1 MHVKVLVTGSAGFVG
16 ARFRQALEAADHDVY
31 CVDIADGFDCRI
43 FFRTATAYFDLVIHC
58 AAVVGGRTMIEG
70 RPFELAAE
78 DLSIDAELWRWAQRA
93 RPGRIVYFSSAAAYP
108 VDLQAIEREPTQLV
122 EEDIDLDHV
131 RTPDQSYGWVK
142 LTGEM
147 MARCA
152 RAEGLAVTVVRP
164 FSGYGET
171 QDDDYPFPAIMAR
184 VRRGENPVK
193 VWSDT
198 VRDFIH
204 VDDIVAATLIAADRG
219 IDGPVNLCTGRATSF
234 TELATMAGAREIE
247 ILDNMP
253 TGVYRRVG
261 DPTRMLD
268 FYEPRVTLEEGI
280 ARALA

>member
-1 MHVKVLVTGSAGFVG
+1 MKVLVTGAAGFVG
-16 ARFRQALEAADHDVY
+16 ARFRQALERVDHDVY

-70 RPFELAAE
+70 QPLQLAAE
-78 DLSIDAELWRWAQRA
+78 DLSIDAELWRWAGRA

-108 VDLQAIEREPTQLV
+108 VDLQAVEREPTQLV
-122 EEDIDLDHV
+122 EEDIDLDHL

-152 RAEGLAVTVVRP
+152 RAEGLAVTVLRP

-171 QDDDYPFPAIMAR
+171 QDLSYPFPAIMDR
-184 VRRGENPVK
+184 VRRREIPVA
-193 VWSDT
+193 VWSEA

-204 VDDIVAATLIAADRG
+204 VDDIVAATLVAADRG

-234 TELATMAGAREIE
+234 TELATMAGAETVE
-247 ILDNMP
+247 VLDNMP
-253 TGVYRRVG
+253 TGVHRRVG

-268 FYEPRVTLEEGI
+268 FYEPKVTLEEGI

>member
-1 MHVKVLVTGSAGFVG
+1 MKVLISGSSGFVG
-16 ARFRQALEAADHDVY
+16 ARFRQALERADHDVY
-31 CVDIADGFDCRI
+31 CVDIADGFDCRV

-58 AAVVGGRTMIEG
+58 AAVVGGRIVIEG
-70 RPFELAAE
+70 APFHLAGE
-78 DLSIDAELWRWAQRA
+78 DLSIDAELWRWAGRA

-147 MARCA
+147 MTRAARL
-152 RAEGLAVTVVRP
+152 EGHAVTVVRP

-171 QDDDYPFPAIMAR
+171 QADDYPFPSIMYR
-184 VRRGENPVK
+184 VRSGQNPVR
-193 VWSDT
+193 VWSNS

-204 VDDIVAATLIAADRG
+204 VDDIVAATIMAAHLG

-234 TELATMAGAREIE
+234 TELAMMAGAEAVE
-247 ILDNMP
+247 VLDNMP
-253 TGVYRRVG
+253 TGVHHRVG

-268 FYEPRVTLEEGI
+268 FYEPKVTLEEGI
-280 ARALA
+280 ARALV

>member
-1 MHVKVLVTGSAGFVG
+1 VKVLVTGSAGFVG
-16 ARFRQALEAADHDVY
+16 ARFRQVLEWGDHEVY

-70 RPFELAAE
+70 APFHLAAE
-78 DLSIDAELWRWAQRA
+78 DLSIDAELWRWARRA
-93 RPGRIVYFSSAAAYP
+93 HPGRIVYFSSSAAYP
-108 VDLQAIEREPTQLV
+108 IDLQAAEREPTQLV

-147 MARCA
+147 MARVA
-152 RAEGLAVTVVRP
+152 RAEGLAVTVCRP

-171 QDDDYPFPAIMAR
+171 QDPCYPFPAIMQR
-184 VRRGENPVK
+184 VRRGENPVQ
-193 VWSDT
+193 VWSDS

-204 VDDIVAATLIAADRG
+204 VDDIVAATLVAADHG
-219 IDGPVNLCTGRATSF
+219 IDGPVNLCTGRRMSF
-234 TELATMAGAREIE
+234 VELAYLAGARGVVV
-247 ILDNMP
+247 LNNMP
-253 TGVYRRVG
+253 TGVHHRVG

-268 FYEPRVTLEEGI
+268 FYEPKVTLEEGI
-280 ARALA
+280 ARGLA

>member
-1 MHVKVLVTGSAGFVG
+1 MKVLITGAAGFVG
-16 ARFRQALEAADHDVY
+16 ARFRQALERADHDAY
-31 CVDIADGFDCRI
+31 CVDIADRFDCRI

-58 AAVVGGRTMIEG
+58 AAVVGGRTMIDG
-70 RPFELAAE
+70 APFYLAAE
-78 DLSIDAELWRWAQRA
+78 DLSIDAELWRWAGRA

-108 VDLQAIEREPTQLV
+108 VDLQAVEREPTQLV
-122 EEDIDLDHV
+122 EEDIDLDHL

-164 FSGYGET
+164 FSGFGET
-171 QDDDYPFPAIMAR
+171 QDRAYPFPAIMAR
-184 VRRGENPVK
+184 VRRGENQVV
-193 VWSDT
+193 VWSDS

-204 VDDIVAATLIAADRG
+204 VDDVVAATLVAADLG

-234 TELATMAGAREIE
+234 VDLAHLAGAEIVE
-247 ILDNMP
+247 VLDNMP
-253 TGVYRRVG
+253 TGVHHRVG

-268 FYEPRVTLEEGI
+268 FYEPKVTLEEGI
-280 ARALA
+280 ARALT

>member
-1 MHVKVLVTGSAGFVG
+1 MRVLVTGSAGFVG
-16 ARFRQALEAADHDVY
+16 ARFRQELERADHDVY
-31 CVDIADGFDCRI
+31 CVDIVDGFDCRI
-43 FFRTATAYFDLVIHC
+43 FFRTATACFDLVIHC

-70 RPFELAAE
+70 APFHLAAE
-78 DLSIDAELWRWAQRA
+78 DLSIDAELWRWAQRT
-93 RPGRIVYFSSAAAYP
+93 RPGRIVYFSSSAAYP
-108 VDLQAIEREPTQLV
+108 VDLQTVEREPTQLI
-122 EEDIDLDHV
+122 EEDIDFDHL

-147 MARCA
+147 MARAA
-152 RAEGLAVTVVRP
+152 RVERLAVTVVRP

-171 QDDDYPFPAIMAR
+171 QDRAYPFPAIMAR
-184 VRRGENPVK
+184 VRRGENPVT

-204 VDDIVAATLIAADRG
+204 VDDVVAATLVAADLG

-234 TELATMAGAREIE
+234 TELATMAGAETVE
-247 ILDNMP
+247 VLDGMP
-253 TGVYRRVG
+253 TGVQHRVG

-268 FYEPRVTLEEGI
+268 FYEPRITLEEGI